1 MDSTRQDNYDAII
14 IGAGMGGLSCAAW
27 LAHKG
32 MKVLVVEQNVQPGGF
47 CSSYK
52 RNGFNFTPAASVL
65 TGCTKKDSIFL
76 RLTQQL
82 GIEKEIEFIPI
93 EHCYHVHLPDFD
105 YYIHSGGEEAR
116 QKFIEQLLKLFP
128 HETKG
133 IHAFFDKLEKFY
145 QQADYATFLGTK
157 PMDVARVLLKCPTLV
172 KNMGK
177 TIGPFVDD
185 YVTDPKLKTVLTMNA
200 TCAFLPP
207 SRASLMGIVMLL
219 IEGLI
224 SNATVKG
231 GSQAIAEAFA
241 KSVRD
246 SGGEVLLGCL
256 VEKILVEDGKAYG
269 VRVVNSPLA
278 VSEGKV
284 SAFEKGEEILGT
296 HIVSNVA
303 ARQTFHKLI
312 DADKVDRKYLTGLD
326 KLEPTGPFCALFLGL
341 DMDLKKMGYTPALHV
356 HSSTYDLTEHFRNLD
371 SKMVDEQGPD
381 PCFRFHLAPLSD
393 PTSAPKGKSAFMMHY
408 IPAPSTGWDDPEREK
423 KLIDLMIKRAEKVIP
438 GLSKHIVYQEFWS
451 PLTVDK
457 YSLSGQDASMGWAI
471 TPEQIG
477 PKRLAQ
483 ETPIKNLLL
492 SGHWTRPALG
502 VLSVVI
508 SGLQAAKMI
517 LESEGV
523 EEPLADL
530 GIIKGLMSK

>member
-1 MDSTRQDNYDAII
+1 MNATRQDRYDAII
-14 IGAGMGGLSCAAW
+14 IGAGMGGLSCGAW

-32 MKVLVVEQNVQPGGF
+32 MRILVVEQNVQAGGF

-52 RNGFNFTPAASVL
+52 RDGFNFTPAASVL
-65 TGCTKKDSIFL
+65 TGCTKENSIFL
-76 RLTQQL
+76 RLTQRL

-116 QKFIEQLLKLFP
+116 QKFIEQIIKLFP

-133 IHAFFDKLEKFY
+133 INAFFDKLVKFY
-145 QQADYATFLGTK
+145 DQADYATFLGTK
-157 PMDVARVLLKCPTLV
+157 PMDIARILFKCPTLV
-172 KNMGK
+172 QNMGK

-185 YVTDPKLKTVLTMNA
+185 YVNDPKLKAVLTMNA

-231 GSQAIAEAFA
+231 GSQVIAEAFA
-241 KSVRD
+241 KSVREN
-246 SGGEVLLGCL
+246 GGEVLLGSL

-269 VRVVNSPLA
+269 VRVAPSSLA
-278 VSEGKV
+278 VSEGKA
-284 SAFEKGEEILGT
+284 SDSGKGEEILGT
-296 HIVSNVA
+296 HIVSSVA
-303 ARQTFHKLI
+303 ARQTFQKLI
-312 DADKVDRKYLTGLD
+312 DADKMDRKYLQKLD
-326 KLEPTGPFCALFLGL
+326 TLEPTGPFCALFLGL
-341 DMDLKKMGYTPALHV
+341 DMDLKKMGYTPALHI
-356 HSSTYDLTEHFRNLD
+356 HSSTYDLKEHFKDLGP
-371 SKMVDEQGPD
+371 KMVDEQGPD

-393 PTSAPKGKSAFMMHY
+393 PTSAPEGKSAFMMHY
-408 IPAPSTGWDDPEREK
+408 IPAPSAGWGDSDREK
-423 KLIDLMIKRAEKVIP
+423 QVVDLMIKRAEKVVP

-457 YSLSGQDASMGWAI
+457 FSLSGQDASMGWAI

-508 SGLQAAKMI
+508 SGLQAARMI
-517 LESEGV
+517 LESEGAR
-523 EEPLADL
+523 EPLADL
-530 GIIKGLMSK
+530 GIRKGLMSH

>member
-1 MDSTRQDNYDAII
+1 MNATRQDRYDAII
-14 IGAGMGGLSCAAW
+14 IGAGMGGLSCGAW

-32 MKVLVVEQNVQPGGF
+32 MRILVVEQNVQAGGF

-65 TGCTKKDSIFL
+65 TGCTKENSIFL
-76 RLTQQL
+76 RLTQRL

-116 QKFIEQLLKLFP
+116 QKFIEQIITLFP

-133 IHAFFDKLEKFY
+133 VNAFFDKLEKFY
-145 QQADYATFLGTK
+145 HQAEYATFLGTK
-157 PMDVARVLLKCPTLV
+157 PMDIARILFKCPTLV
-172 KNMGK
+172 QNMGK
-177 TIGPFVDD
+177 SIGPFVND
-185 YVTDPKLKTVLTMNA
+185 YVNDPKLKAVLTMNA

-231 GSQAIAEAFA
+231 GSQVIAEAFA
-241 KSVRD
+241 RSVREN
-246 SGGEVLLGCL
+246 GGEILLGSL
-256 VEKILVEDGKAYG
+256 VEKILVQDGKAYG
-269 VRVVNSPLA
+269 VRVVPSPLA
-278 VSEGKV
+278 VAEGKA
-284 SAFEKGEEILGT
+284 SGSEKGEEILGT
-296 HIVSNVA
+296 HIVSSAA
-303 ARQTFHKLI
+303 ARQTFQKLI
-312 DADKVDRKYLTGLD
+312 DADQVDRKYLKRLNT
-326 KLEPTGPFCALFLGL
+326 LEPTGPFCALFLGL
-341 DMDLKKMGYTPALHV
+341 DMDLRKMGFTPALHI
-356 HSSTYDLTEHFRNLD
+356 HSSTYDLKEHFKDLG
-371 SKMVDEQGPD
+371 SKMVDERGPD

-393 PTSAPKGKSAFMMHY
+393 PTSAPEGKSAFMMHY
-408 IPAPSTGWDDPEREK
+408 IPAPSAGWDDPDREK
-423 KLIDLMIKRAEKVIP
+423 KVVDLMIKRAEKVVP

-457 YSLSGQDASMGWAI
+457 FSLSGQDASMGWAI

-508 SGLQAAKMI
+508 SGLQAARMI

-523 EEPLADL
+523 GEPLADL
-530 GIIKGLMSK
+530 GIRKGLMSH

>member
-1 MDSTRQDNYDAII
+1 MGTTRQDKYDAII
-14 IGAGMGGLSCAAW
+14 IGTGMGGLSCGAW

-32 MKVLVVEQNVQPGGF
+32 MKVLVVEQNLQPGGF

-65 TGCTKKDSIFL
+65 TGCTKKGSIFL
-76 RLTQQL
+76 RLTQRL

-105 YYIHSGGEEAR
+105 YYIYSGGEDAR
-116 QKFIEQLLKLFP
+116 QRFIEQIIKLFP
-128 HETKG
+128 HETRG
-133 IHAFFDKLEKFY
+133 IRAFFDKLVKLY

-157 PMDVARVLLKCPTLV
+157 PMDVARILFKCPTLV
-172 KNMGK
+172 QNMGK
-177 TIGPFVDD
+177 TIDPFVDD
-185 YVTDPKLKTVLTMNA
+185 YIKDHKLKAVLTMNA
-200 TCAFLPP
+200 ICAFLPP
-207 SRASLMGIVMLL
+207 SRASLMGIIMLL

-246 SGGEVLLGCL
+246 NGGEVLLGRL
-256 VEKILVEDGKAYG
+256 VEKILVKDGKAYG
-269 VRVVNSPLA
+269 VRIVNSPLA
-278 VSEGKV
+278 ISEGNV
-284 SAFEKGEEILGT
+284 SASEKGEEIVGKY
-296 HIVSNVA
+296 IISNAA

-312 DADKVDRKYLTGLD
+312 DVENVDRKFLKRLD
-326 KLEPTGPFCALFLGL
+326 RLEPTAPFCALFLGL
-341 DMDLKKMGYTPALHV
+341 DIDLKQMGFVPALHI
-356 HSSTYDLTEHFRNLD
+356 HSSTYDIKEHFKDLE

-393 PTSAPKGKSAFMMHY
+393 PTSAPEGKSAFMMHY
-408 IPAPSTGWDDPEREK
+408 IPAPSRGWDDLEWQK

-438 GLSKHIVYQEFWS
+438 DLSKHIVYEEFWS

-457 YSLSGQDASMGWAI
+457 YALSGQDASMGWAI

-483 ETPIKNLLL
+483 QTPVKNLLL

-508 SGLQAAKMI
+508 SGLQAARMI
-517 LESEGV
+517 LESEGIS
-523 EEPLADL
+523 EPLFDL
-530 GIIKGLMSK
+530 GIKKGIMSK